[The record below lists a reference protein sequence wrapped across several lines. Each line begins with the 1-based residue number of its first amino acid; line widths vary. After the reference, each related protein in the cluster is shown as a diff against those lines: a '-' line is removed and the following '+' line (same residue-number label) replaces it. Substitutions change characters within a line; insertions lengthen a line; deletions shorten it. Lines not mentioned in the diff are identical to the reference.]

1 MLPNGTHFDGEWRD
15 DKYSGVGTINYPNGD
30 CYQGEW
36 KEHLPHRYGKMAY
49 KNGRL
54 YTGEWQ
60 LGKSM
65 ETGPCDTLM
74 AIHMK
79 VSGNKI

>member
-49 KNGRL
+49 NL
-54 YTGEWQ
+54 V
-60 LGKSM
+60 KSK